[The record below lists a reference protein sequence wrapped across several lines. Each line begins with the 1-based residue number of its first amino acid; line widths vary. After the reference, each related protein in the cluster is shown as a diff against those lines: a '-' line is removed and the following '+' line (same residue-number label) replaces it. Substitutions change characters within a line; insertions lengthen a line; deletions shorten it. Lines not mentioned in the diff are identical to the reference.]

1 MINQIYLS
9 VLFRAKSVKENIY
22 KSLLTLSTCAHTTA
36 HTAHSHTR
44 WHIRNDHKIQ
54 TKQLPRSKKNNN
66 NKERAKEQRGS
77 RTKTTMRS
85 RSKLN
90 VLQQTSS
97 VPRATAREEE
107 KTTTTVEAGGS
118 EGVGVAYLEN
128 VFRFDIKNIAK
139 RTWSKHKSHLNTNG
153 V

>member
-1 MINQIYLS
+1 M
-9 VLFRAKSVKENIY
+9 RAHH
-22 KSLLTLSTCAHTTA
+22 STYTHI
-36 HTAHSHTR
+36 H

-54 TKQLPRSKKNNN
+54 TKQLPRSKRNNN

-85 RSKLN
+85 RRKLN

-97 VPRATAREEE
+97 VPRATTREEE
-107 KTTTTVEAGGS
+107 KTTATVEAGGS